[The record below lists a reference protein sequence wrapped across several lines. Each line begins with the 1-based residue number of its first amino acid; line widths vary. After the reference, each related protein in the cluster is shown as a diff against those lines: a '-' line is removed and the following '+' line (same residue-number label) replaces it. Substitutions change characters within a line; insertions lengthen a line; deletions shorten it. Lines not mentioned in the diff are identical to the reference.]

1 MASIIAVTSTTQ
13 IASVAHLAQTIWT
26 DHYTPIIGG
35 LQVDY
40 MLAKYQSETAI
51 SNQIKDGYHYYLI
64 KNDIGYTGYFAF
76 SLHKDFLFL
85 SKFYVLKSMRGNG
98 LGKLALSFIER
109 KASELRLPKIRL
121 TVNKYNSKSISA
133 YEKMGFVNVDSIV
146 QDIGNGYVMD
156 DYVLEKNIVQK
167 NLNNSNVA

>member
-1 MASIIAVTSTTQ
+1 MPTIIAVSSTAH
-13 IASVAHLAQTIWT
+13 IATVAHLAQTIWT
-26 DHYTPIIGG
+26 DHYTPIIGS

-51 SNQIKDGYHYYLI
+51 NDQIKEGYQYYLI
-64 KNDIGYTGYFAF
+64 KTDVGHAGYFAL

-85 SKFYVLKSMRGNG
+85 SKFYVLKNMRGNG
-98 LGKLALSFIER
+98 LGKLALSFIEN
-109 KASELRLPKIRL
+109 KAMEYHLPKIRL

-133 YEKMGFVNVDSIV
+133 YKKMGFANVDSIV

-156 DYVLEKNIVQK
+156 DYVLEKNIT
-167 NLNNSNVA
+167 